1 MTRPAPMPSYEQV
14 RTLPRLLETMVTDEH
29 EDANGHLNV
38 TGYMALHDSAAWH
51 WLGEL
56 GLDPSTSGRPYG
68 IMDLEHHLRYVA
80 ELHVGDRV
88 AVHAQLLDRAQRRV
102 HGLWYLVNETAQ
114 RVANTLEFVSVH
126 VDLEQRRAVA
136 FEAATAQ
143 ALDRQVEEARRD
155 WAPPVSGV
163 MALHPAP

>member
-1 MTRPAPMPSYEQV
+1 MPSHEQV
-14 RTLPRLLETMVTDEH
+14 STLPRLLEAVVAAEH

-38 TGYMALHDSAAWH
+38 TGYMALHDRAAWH

-80 ELHVGDRV
+80 ELRVGDRV
-88 AVHAQLLDRAQRRV
+88 AIHAQLLDRAERRV
-102 HGLWYLVNETAQ
+102 HGLWYLVSDTAQ

-126 VDLEQRRAVA
+126 VDLEERRAVE
-136 FEAATAQ
+136 FDAATAQ
-143 ALDRQVEEARRD
+143 ALDRQIEHARRD
-155 WAPPVSGV
+155 WPIPVSGS
-163 MALHPAP
+163 LELSRPR

>member
-1 MTRPAPMPSYEQV
+1 MPSYEQV
-14 RTLPRLLETMVTDEH
+14 CTLPRLLETVVTDEH

-38 TGYMALHDSAAWH
+38 TGYMALHDGAAWH

-68 IMDLEHHLRYVA
+68 IMDLEHHLRYMA

-88 AVHAQLLDRAQRRV
+88 SIHAQLLDRAERRV
-102 HGLWYLVNETAQ
+102 HGLWYLVNDTAQ
-114 RVANTLEFVSVH
+114 RVANMLEFVSVH

-136 FEAATAQ
+136 FDPATAQ
-143 ALDRQVEEARRD
+143 VLDRQVEEARRD
-155 WAPPVSGV
+155 WPIPVSGS
-163 MALHPAP
+163 LQLNRSR